1 MSISMKSKASERPKK
16 SNPGSEG
23 SISEK
28 KIPRR
33 ARSVLPSAA
42 SPRAV
47 RDFGRLYLVMIIVE
61 RLGLG
66 PLLRT
71 VWPGTA
77 QELLFLAI
85 YQLVE
90 TKLLY
95 LARAWAEGADVDP
108 RLDLSSQRLSRL
120 MEELGREEDRR
131 LQFFEAWMKQQR
143 DIRAILFDIT
153 SLSSYSKLI
162 EEIEWGYNRDG
173 DRLP

>member
-1 MSISMKSKASERPKK
+1 
-16 SNPGSEG
+16 
-23 SISEK
+23 
-28 KIPRR
+28 
-33 ARSVLPSAA
+33 
-42 SPRAV
+42 
-47 RDFGRLYLVMIIVE
+47 MIIVE